1 MAALRGRQW
10 TALAIVAFAL
20 CIDYLVY
27 GLVLPLTPFSPA
39 GVTADEKLSALAG
52 GYAAGVL
59 LATPL
64 FGYLGDRAGFRLT
77 MIAGAALLGLAT
89 LVFAFAPNY
98 ETMLVGRLLQGA
110 AAAATWT
117 AGLAFLALRYAQD
130 RARAMG
136 YALMGSTAG
145 SVLGPLLGGWLYGLS
160 GYQIPFFA
168 MLGLI
173 ILEISLLLTL
183 QRDDVSRERQT
194 NALAFIFDRSIV
206 VPAFAVVLA
215 ASAWSILEPLVPNHL
230 RRTTG
235 AGPAT
240 IGAIFAMA
248 TLVYGLCSPAVGTMV
263 TRMGTTRTMLIG
275 MLAMALALPT
285 IALSGTLWSCGAAL
299 CFVSVAY
306 ALLLNPTSAEL
317 GDAVERRGA
326 NCYSAVYAV
335 FNIAYSVGT
344 IGSATLAATLLGR
357 TNLLVVLLTVS
368 GVLLLAVPVILL
380 IRPRKASSPAGA
392 GYPILEKSR

>member
-1 MAALRGRQW
+1 MVDSRGMHW

-20 CIDYLVY
+20 FVDYLVY
-27 GLVLPLTPFSPA
+27 GLILPLTPFSPA

-64 FGYLGDRAGFRLT
+64 FGYLGDRAGFRVT
-77 MIAGAALLGLAT
+77 MIAGAVVLALAT
-89 LVFAFAPNY
+89 LVFAFASNF
-98 ETMLVGRLLQGA
+98 EMMLAGRLLQGA

-117 AGLAFLALRYAQD
+117 AGLAFLALRYARD

-145 SVLGPLLGGWLYGLS
+145 SVLGPLLGGWLYGIS

-168 MLGLI
+168 VLSLIVLEVALLML
-173 ILEISLLLTL
+173 L
-183 QRDDVSRERQT
+183 QRDDVSREPQT
-194 NALAFIFDRSIV
+194 NALAFLFDRSII

-215 ASAWSILEPLVPNHL
+215 ASAWSILEPLVPSHL
-230 RRTTG
+230 RRSTG
-235 AGPAT
+235 SGPAA
-240 IGAIFAMA
+240 IGAIFATA
-248 TLVYGLCSPAVGTMV
+248 TVVYGLCSPAVGAVV
-263 TRMGTTRTMLIG
+263 TRIGTIPTMLIG
-275 MLAMALALPT
+275 MLAMALALPS
-285 IALSGTLWSCGAAL
+285 IALTDTLWSCGLAL

-335 FNIAYSVGT
+335 FNIAYSIGT
-344 IGSATLAATLLGR
+344 IGSATLATTLLGR

-380 IRPRKASSPAGA
+380 IRPQKASGPAGA
-392 GYPILEKSR
+392 PYPMLEKSR